1 MYAITAATKSEGL
14 LADAYETLTCAKTI
28 AQELTGLVKPSQRR
42 TLMGIAQLIM
52 LGELAVN
59 RVLDNLELP
68 Q

>member
-1 MYAITAATKSEGL
+1 M
-14 LADAYETLTCAKTI
+14 ADAYETLTCAKTI